1 MEAYIYDK
9 LKEDLVRLR
18 MKFSGFVNT
27 PFTTDEVIKDLENV
41 RMYIE
46 KFAQGGEKEV
56 LLYCIDTLFEIIS
69 EGKNKKL
76 FEIIDEGKNKKA
88 FDFCDAVHNISELFC
103 QDNWDKKQYMKI
115 YIKPFRRK
123 YGKEY
128 FKSIEY
134 FFE

>member
-9 LKEDLVRLR
+9 LKEDFVRLR
-18 MKFSGFVNT
+18 TKFSGFVNI
-27 PFTTDEVIKDLENV
+27 PFTIDEVIKDLKDLH
-41 RMYIE
+41 MYIE

-56 LLYCIDTLFEIIS
+56 LLYCIDTLFEII
-69 EGKNKKL
+69 G
-76 FEIIDEGKNKKA
+76 EGKNKKA
-88 FDFCDAVHNISELFC
+88 FEFCDAVHNISELFC

-128 FKSIEY
+128 FKKIEY

>member
-9 LKEDLVRLR
+9 LTDNLIRLR
-18 MKFSGFVNT
+18 TKFSGFVNA
-27 PFTTDEVIKDLENV
+27 PFTTDEVIKELENV

-46 KFAQGGEKEV
+46 KFAQDGEKEV
-56 LLYCIDTLFEIIS
+56 LLYCIDTLFEIIGDG
-69 EGKNKKL
+69 EN
-76 FEIIDEGKNKKA
+76 EKA
-88 FDFCDAVHNISELFC
+88 FEFCDAVHNISELFC

>member
-9 LKEDLVRLR
+9 LKDDFVKLR
-18 MKFSGFVNT
+18 TKFSGFVNT

-46 KFAQGGEKEV
+46 KFAHGGEKEV
-56 LLYCIDTLFEIIS
+56 LLYCIDTLFEIID
-69 EGKNKKL
+69 EDKN
-76 FEIIDEGKNKKA
+76 EKA
-88 FDFCDAVHNISELFC
+88 FEFCDAVHNISELFC

-128 FKSIEY
+128 FKKIEY